1 MYYSAIK
8 KVRNT
13 IYLLFFIGF
22 GLMVAGC
29 TAKVENDPAKAE
41 KKAEFKKKMVED
53 YGGER
58 TDRRPPRPM
67 P

>member
-1 MYYSAIK
+1 MR
-8 KVRNT
+8 KVRNFV
-13 IYLLFFIGF
+13 YLAFIIIGA
-22 GLMVAGC
+22 MVSFGC

-58 TDRRPPRPM
+58 TDRLPPEPM
-67 P
+67 K